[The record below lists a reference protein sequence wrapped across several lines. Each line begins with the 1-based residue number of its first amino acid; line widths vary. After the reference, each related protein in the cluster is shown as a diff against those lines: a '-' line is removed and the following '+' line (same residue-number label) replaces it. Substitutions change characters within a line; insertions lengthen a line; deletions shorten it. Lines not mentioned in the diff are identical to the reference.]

1 MEFEEMKSVF
11 SLTAMMFLLATT
23 IVCPSARSQPADCSK
38 VWYGP
43 SIGSA
48 DMLQLFTNP
57 TQWDSARS
65 SIDVFQFLTH
75 HVNSWPCMGGLCNSN
90 TLDSFAQVQAFAK
103 LDEWEIDICI
113 EGAGIL
119 PQTPLGTPVDCS
131 LEMQIAAQNAFNW
144 TVDAI
149 INVQDNGG
157 TVRYIAIDEPIRRWY
172 SPIYPPSD
180 GPECKTE
187 NLAEIAAMVADFI
200 TLMNNAAPSI
210 IVGQIILYPEV
221 DVEGIKTYVAE
232 LENLGINLP
241 FIHLDVHGLRIIDYA
256 GPVYGRVTLAQVRA
270 DLLELETFLHA
281 HNISFAPIL
290 IDLSFTTQLF
300 LYGEYTDEV
309 YYEGAIDWINEV
321 NSAIGQPEH
330 LIFESWARPQ
340 YSDTDLISVIT
351 PINLPENDTS
361 IFSHT
366 RLINEGS
373 AIFNLPPPCCV
384 APLRGNVD
392 FSDGEVIDISDLVYL
407 VDYMFSGGPE
417 PPCID
422 EADVDGAGGPSPI
435 DIADLVYLVDYM
447 FTGGPPP
454 EECLRAAWQP

>member
-1 MEFEEMKSVF
+1 MKTIF
-11 SLTAMMFLLATT
+11 SRTAMLFLLAIT
-23 IVCPSARSQPADCSK
+23 IVCPVTRSQPAESSK

-43 SIGSA
+43 SLGST

-57 TQWDSARS
+57 AQWDSARS
-65 SIDVFQFLTH
+65 RIDVFQFLTH

-90 TLDSFAQVQAFAK
+90 TLANLAQVQAFKK
-103 LDEWEIDICI
+103 LDDWGIDICI

-119 PQTPLGTPVDCS
+119 PQTPLGTPVDCI
-131 LEMQIAAQNAFNW
+131 LERQIAAQNAFNW

-157 TVRYIAIDEPIRRWY
+157 TVRYVAIDEPIRRWY
-172 SPIYPPSD
+172 SPIYPPLD

-187 NLAEIAAMVADFI
+187 SLAEIAAMVADFI
-200 TLMNNAAPSI
+200 TRMNNAAPSI
-210 IVGQIILYPEV
+210 IVGQIILYPEM

-241 FIHLDVHGLRIIDYA
+241 FIHLDIHGLRIIDYA
-256 GPVYGRVTLAQVRA
+256 GPIYGRVTLAQLKA

-300 LYGEYTDEV
+300 LYGQYTDEV

-321 NSAIGQPEH
+321 NSAIGQPDH
-330 LIFESWARPQ
+330 LIFESWAMPQ
-340 YSDTDLISVIT
+340 YSDTNLISVIT

-366 RLINEGS
+366 RLINEGL
-373 AIFNLPPPCCV
+373 AIFNPSPSNCCNSPGDSNNDADV
-384 APLRGNVD
+384 
-392 FSDGEVIDISDLVYL
+392 DISDLTYFV
-407 VDYMFSGGPE
+407 
-417 PPCID
+417 
-422 EADVDGAGGPSPI
+422 A
-435 DIADLVYLVDYM
+435 YM
-447 FTGGPPP
+447 FTGGPAPVC
-454 EECLRAAWQP
+454 EEEFDIDGNCTLGISDLTYFVDYMFNSGPNPVDCHICP